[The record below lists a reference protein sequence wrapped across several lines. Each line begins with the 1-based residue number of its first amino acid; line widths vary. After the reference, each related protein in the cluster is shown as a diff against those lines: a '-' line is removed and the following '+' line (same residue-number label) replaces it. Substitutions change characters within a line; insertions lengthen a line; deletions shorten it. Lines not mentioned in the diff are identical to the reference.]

1 MKYGYVRPV
10 ELNDSMED
18 QQKVLYKHVDH
29 IYQETHDKTKGRDQL
44 EALMSALQDGDTLYA
59 ADLFILADSTKQLVD
74 LINEAAGKKASI
86 VILNKKL
93 VIDSENTFTFGHS
106 LNLISEFQSDVV
118 KFRTRLGMHEAST
131 KGKQLGR
138 PKRSDDNIKKAVKMY
153 MSKKYTL
160 DEIKEETNISRAT
173 LYRHLDL

>member
-10 ELNDSMED
+10 EMIDSMEQ
-18 QQKVLYKHVDH
+18 QQKTLHKHVDH
-29 IYQETHDKTKGRDQL
+29 IYQEIHDKAKGRDQL
-44 EALMSALQDGDTLYA
+44 ELMMSAIQPGDTLFA
-59 ADLFILADSTKQLVD
+59 TDLFILADSTKQLVD
-74 LINEAAGKKASI
+74 LVNEASGKEAGI
-86 VILNKKL
+86 VVLNKNL
-93 VIDSENTFTFGHS
+93 TIDSETAFTFGHS
-106 LNLISEFQSDVV
+106 LNLLSEFQSDVV
-118 KFRTRLGMHEAST
+118 KFRTRMGMTEATT

-138 PKRSDDNIKKAVKMY
+138 PKRSDENIKKAIKMY